1 MYRKKLYF
9 QSVTVD
15 SKNLT
20 NQCNLVAQ
28 IEQVQDKIL
37 FMTILLMIGSQLL
50 YLAHLYNPAI
60 CSLPVDRKY
69 QTKGA
74 VKGKL

>member
-1 MYRKKLYF
+1 M
-9 QSVTVD
+9 TVD

-60 CSLPVDRKY
+60 FY
-69 QTKGA
+69 
-74 VKGKL
+74 